1 MPPDDQSAMMGL
13 MMAII
18 MPSTI
23 DIHIYY
29 ICLYIYIIYIWYIY
43 MIYVNR
49 YYYILV
55 YMYNTYIYTHIG
67 KL

>member
-1 MPPDDQSAMMGL
+1 MKLDSDGMPPDDQSAMMGL

-29 ICLYIYIIYIWYIY
+29 ICLYIYYIYI
-43 MIYVNR
+43 
-49 YYYILV
+49 
-55 YMYNTYIYTHIG
+55 
-67 KL
+67 